1 MSDPFEFSEEDKI
14 VLVLARILYL
24 KNVMYK
30 GERPNPDPLHTGF
43 PVFKSTARTVVN
55 LLGYSSDT
63 LDDLLAEAEM
73 LYTNAMKD
81 YETSTAA

>member
-14 VLVLARILYL
+14 ILVLARILYL
-24 KNVMYK
+24 KNVMHK
-30 GERPNPDPLHTGF
+30 GERPNPDPLVTGTA
-43 PVFKSTARTVVN
+43 VFKSTARTVVN
-55 LLGYSSDT
+55 LLGYSDDT

-73 LYTNAMKD
+73 LYTNAMND